1 MTRPAE
7 SSSVSIEFAAKKR
20 FSLRAGSDSG
30 LMPSSAA
37 LTYASNA
44 RGVQTWTHRSIPFER
59 TTPSASEARNLAGI
73 VSRFLA
79 SRVWSKVP
87 RKAICHRACPASRG
101 TTAGGR
107 GARLRRR
114 DWTRT
119 EVEEWEEPLHP
130 GPHVALVPHYPPLS
144 NSTCTSS
151 PTSVVHLTPEGPKSP
166 CRRAI
171 AGWEAVGWDRS
182 RERNARCGSARC
194 TSDCRSGAVP
204 SDGCALEVGRGGPVR
219 GYDGP
224 TMPPRSR

>member
-7 SSSVSIEFAAKKR
+7 SSSVSSELAAKKR

-30 LMPSSAA
+30 FSPASAA

-44 RGVQTWTHRSIPFER
+44 FGVHTCTQRSMPLDS
-59 TTPSASEARNLAGI
+59 TTPSLSAARNLAGI
-73 VSRFLA
+73 VSRFFA

-87 RKAICHRACPASRG
+87 RKAIGHLAPRV
-101 TTAGGR
+101 
-107 GARLRRR
+107 ARK
-114 DWTRT
+114 WTRT

-130 GPHVALVPHYPPLS
+130 GPHVALVPHNPPLS

-151 PTSVVHLTPEGPKSP
+151 PTCVVHLTPEGPKSP

-182 RERNARCGSARC
+182 RE
-194 TSDCRSGAVP
+194 
-204 SDGCALEVGRGGPVR
+204 
-219 GYDGP
+219 
-224 TMPPRSR
+224 